1 MCANWIE
8 AAFVVHSRETGT
20 IGMEWRD
27 MSNPAARQLAAV
39 TPDSLVGTYRR
50 FGIVGPVYE
59 IIEVLDEIDD
69 GDVVM
74 KIRVLESGEETEY
87 HYSKILDDPKEA

>member
-1 MCANWIE
+1 M
-8 AAFVVHSRETGT
+8 VHSHETNT

-27 MSNPAARQLAAV
+27 MSNPAARQLAV

-59 IIEVLDEIDD
+59 IIEVLHEIDD
-69 GDVVM
+69 GDVLM
-74 KIRVLESGEETEY
+74 KIRVLESGEEAEY
-87 HYSKILDDPKEA
+87 RYSNILDDPKEA

>member
-1 MCANWIE
+1 
-8 AAFVVHSRETGT
+8 
-20 IGMEWRD
+20 

-59 IIEVLDEIDD
+59 IIEVLNELDD
-69 GDVVM
+69 GDVLM

-87 HYSKILDDPKEA
+87 RYSKILDDPKEA